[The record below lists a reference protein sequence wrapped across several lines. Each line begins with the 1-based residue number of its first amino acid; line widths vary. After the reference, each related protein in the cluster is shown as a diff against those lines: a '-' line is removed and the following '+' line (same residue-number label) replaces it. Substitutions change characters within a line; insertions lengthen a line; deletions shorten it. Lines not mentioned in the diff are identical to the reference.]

1 VEQVEGIVSIVG
13 PSNPEFLRPNSE
25 GIVEPA
31 YLLAPDLK
39 GATSRSY
46 HDSLGG
52 KPAVGFLMVEAEPE
66 EEAPPLKPERPEP
79 IAEGRPAETPGD
91 IRSARRGRSRLNRE
105 PEDIGS
111 SPKKD
116 VLKNRFLKS
125 CMSRSKSSKKGSL
138 KKGSRRNA
146 ILAP

>member
-1 VEQVEGIVSIVG
+1 MTQSKPSVQSNQYSSNTIVINQSINH
-13 PSNPEFLRPNSE
+13 PIYFLRSIKPMLKQYNIHQS
-25 GIVEPA
+25 INDA
-31 YLLAPDLK
+31 TKALRFYLAPDLK

-66 EEAPPLKPERPEP
+66 EEAPPLKPERPDP

-111 SPKKD
+111 S
-116 VLKNRFLKS
+116 L
-125 CMSRSKSSKKGSL
+125 
-138 KKGSRRNA
+138 SRRR
-146 ILAP
+146 